1 MKRLSSF
8 ISPLPSLAVRGTQ
21 LTECV
26 QEKLRAEM
34 LMPPGS
40 HIGSTYWKVVEQ
52 LHACVLDLDFEG
64 LSPEDLN
71 KRKRDILSRVE
82 MLMQR
87 CASLNDYLGQL
98 LQVLLP
104 KGEGKKNRGADTVK
118 RRLDAR
124 VNRLFK
130 MPINL
135 VKHNGFELLW
145 IQMYR
150 DDLVTHGY
158 TVQGPLA
165 DGVIGPI
172 KFRRPNSDDPEG
184 YSFALALREVLPSIY
199 LMCDITEQALAEEG
213 LFEGADQRGGILND
227 ARQAQL
233 AEALEALNK
242 LPRRAFPD
250 EAGVHVPIFEVK
262 GHAVFAQTRVLR
274 SIPGTF
280 RITSEIGSVA
290 VGSRHQMPYWQGR
303 RMG

>member
-1 MKRLSSF
+1 MKRLSSPT
-8 ISPLPSLAVRGTQ
+8 SVLPCLAVRGA
-21 LTECV
+21 LLNEDA

-52 LHACVLDLDFEG
+52 LHACALGLDFEG
-64 LSPEDLN
+64 LGREDLT
-71 KRKRDILSRVE
+71 KRKREILSRVE
-82 MLMQR
+82 LLMQR

-98 LQVLLP
+98 LQALLP
-104 KGEGKKNRGADTVK
+104 KGEGKKNRGADAVK
-118 RRLDAR
+118 RRLDAQ

-135 VKHNGFELLW
+135 VKHDGFELLW
-145 IQMYR
+145 IQMNR

-172 KFRRPNSDDPEG
+172 KFRRPNGDDPEG
-184 YSFALALREVLPSIY
+184 YSFALALREALPSIY
-199 LMCDITEQALAEEG
+199 LMCDIAEEALAGEG
-213 LFEGADQRGGILND
+213 LFEGTDKKNGAPND
-227 ARQAQL
+227 ERQTQL
-233 AEALEALNK
+233 SEALDALNK

-250 EAGVHVPIFEVK
+250 EAGVRVPIFELQ
-262 GHAVFAQTRVLR
+262 GQAVFAQTRVLR
-274 SIPGTF
+274 SLPGTF

-290 VGSRHQMPYWQGR
+290 VGSKYQMPYWTKAS
-303 RMG
+303 